1 MGPPGSRGGL
11 GGIAPPEKTQ
21 QALGQLDL
29 ALVQEQVGGVG
40 HRGDLAADR
49 LDDGRM
55 GVPERAH
62 RDPRDQVQVLAPVQV
77 PHPAPRPAADR
88 HRGHAVVRHDR
99 GREPLLQC
107 FGLAHPD
114 LAGSFLRDNHGADA
128 GIGEDLEQDGVAEAA
143 VQDVSLRD
151 AAAHRGQAGLHL
163 GDHPGREP
171 GQQPLQFRRGELAD
185 HLGRRRPVP
194 VQPGH
199 VGEHHELG
207 RAERHR
213 ERGRG
218 GVRVHVV
225 DLAVPARGHAGD
237 DRNPAVGQ
245 QRLDGTAVG
254 GHDLADHADVHRLTV
269 DDRRLADRGERAGV
283 FARHAHGER
292 AVPVDQPHDVL
303 VHLAGQDHPD
313 DLHGFRRGDP
323 EAGGEGGLHS

>member
-1 MGPPGSRGGL
+1 M
-11 GGIAPPEKTQ
+11 
-21 QALGQLDL
+21 
-29 ALVQEQVGGVG
+29 
-40 HRGDLAADR
+40 
-49 LDDGRM
+49 
-55 GVPERAH
+55 
-62 RDPRDQVQVLAPVQV
+62 
-77 PHPAPRPAADR
+77 
-88 HRGHAVVRHDR
+88 
-99 GREPLLQC
+99 
-107 FGLAHPD
+107 
-114 LAGSFLRDNHGADA
+114 
-128 GIGEDLEQDGVAEAA
+128 AEAA
-143 VQDVSLRD
+143 VEDVSLRY

-199 VGEHHELG
+199 VGEHHQLG

-213 ERGRG
+213 ERGRR

-225 DLAVPARGHAGD
+225 GFAVPARGHAGD

-254 GHDLADHADVHRLTV
+254 GHDLSDHADVHWFTV

-283 FARHAHGER
+283 FARHAQGER
-292 AVPVDQPHDVL
+292 AVPVDQPDQVL

-323 EAGGEGGLHS
+323 EAGGEGGLDPLPVEFLGDLRAPAVHDDRAQPGVAEEDQILGEGQPQRVLGHRVPAVLDHDRPAVKPGQPGQCLHQRRRLGGRVLRDPRRLGRGMMPIAIGAITIGSGHAHVG